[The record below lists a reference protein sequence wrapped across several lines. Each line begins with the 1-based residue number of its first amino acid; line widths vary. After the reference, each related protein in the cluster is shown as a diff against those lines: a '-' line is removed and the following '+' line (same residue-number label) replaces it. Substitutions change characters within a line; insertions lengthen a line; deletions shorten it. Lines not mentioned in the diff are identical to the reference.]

1 MSERKLRF
9 LSKESLNQNSKSSL
23 REWAER
29 NGFFDDAAYNFN
41 FSKYHLSR
49 EKHKKEKLGGIV
61 LKSYMAMGERQIEKR
76 PPLMHGPL
84 FQRHKGAMLKLSSQV
99 SLPKEGPVIAAEVD
113 DKRA

>member
-9 LSKESLNQNSKSSL
+9 LSKENLNQNSKSSL

-29 NGFFDDAAYNFN
+29 NGFFDDAAYNFK

-61 LKSYMAMGERQIEKR
+61 LKSYMVMGERHIEKR

-84 FQRHKGAMLKLSSQV
+84 FQRNRRAMRKLSYQT
-99 SLPKEGPVIAAEVD
+99 SLHK
-113 DKRA
+113 